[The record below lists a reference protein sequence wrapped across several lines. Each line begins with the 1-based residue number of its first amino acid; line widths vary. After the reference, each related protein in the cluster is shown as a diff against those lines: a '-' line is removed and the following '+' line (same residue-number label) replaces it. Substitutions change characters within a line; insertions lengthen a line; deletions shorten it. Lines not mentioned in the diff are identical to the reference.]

1 MGKKLSSYAKFAW
14 GVLGYTILVILWGAY
29 VRASFS
35 GDGCGQHWPTCQGA
49 LIPVPENTKML
60 VEFTHRLM
68 SGLDFLLVLAML
80 IWALRAYPRGHRV
93 RLGAGLAMT
102 FMVVETLAGAALVL
116 FQWVAYDTS
125 VARAVVMAIHLLIT
139 LMLLG
144 ALTVNAYWASGGPVA
159 RFRGQGPVGFA
170 LYLALGAVALLA
182 ASGAVTALGDTLFK
196 APSLIEGIK
205 QDFSPTAHF
214 LIRLRVFHPL
224 IALST
229 GIYLLLVA
237 GLVSYLRPHPTVR
250 RYASLLV
257 GLFAL
262 QLVLGFL
269 NLILLAPIGMQ
280 IVHLLVADLIWITL
294 VLLLL
299 SAFSEGVPRVEAGE
313 GARAAE
319 AHAGKG
325 KATLMDY
332 VVLTKPRVISLLLF
346 TAIAALFAAAG
357 GWPGWKPFLAV
368 LFGGYFAAGAANAI
382 NMVIDRDID
391 ALMPRTARRPTVT
404 ERISSRAA
412 LTFALFLELASF
424 FLLLWGGGLLSAM
437 LALAG
442 LVFYVFVYTLWLKR
456 RTWRN
461 IVIGGA
467 AGAFPPLVG
476 WAAATGELA
485 PLAWVLFLLIFFWTP
500 VHFWAL
506 ALLIKDEYAR
516 AGVPML
522 PVVHGARVTAVQI
535 ALYALLTALL
545 SFIPLTLGE
554 AGLLYTLGAAALNAI
569 LLARAFALALHP
581 EERPRARSLY
591 LYSLAYLAA
600 LFLLVTLDRTLVV

>member
-1 MGKKLSSYAKFAW
+1 MGKNLSAYAKFAW
-14 GVLGYTILVILWGAY
+14 GVLAYTVLVILWGAY

-35 GDGCGQHWPTCQGA
+35 GDGCGRHWPTCQGA

-80 IWALRAYPRGHRV
+80 IWALRAYPKGHLV
-93 RLGAGLAMT
+93 RLGAGLAMA
-102 FMVVETLAGAALVL
+102 FMVIETLAGAALVL

-139 LMLLG
+139 LALLG

-159 RFRGQGPVGFA
+159 RLRGQGPVGFA

-237 GLVSYLRPHPTVR
+237 GLVSHLRPHPTVR

-262 QLVLGFL
+262 QLALGVL
-269 NLILLAPIGMQ
+269 NLFLLAPIWMQ
-280 IVHLLVADLIWITL
+280 ILHLLVADLIWITL
-294 VLLLL
+294 VLLVL

-313 GARAAE
+313 GAQAAE
-319 AHAGKG
+319 AHAAKG

-332 VVLTKPRVISLLLF
+332 IALTKPRVISLLLF
-346 TAIAALFAAAG
+346 TALAALFVAAG

-404 ERISSRAA
+404 QRISSRSA
-412 LTFALFLELASF
+412 LFFALFLELASF
-424 FLLLWGGGLLSAM
+424 AILLWGGGLLSAM

-485 PLAWVLFLLIFFWTP
+485 PLAWVLFLVIFFWTP
-500 VHFWAL
+500 VHFWTL

-522 PVVHGARVTAVQI
+522 PVVAGARVTALQI

-545 SFIPLTLGE
+545 SLIPLTLGE

-581 EERPRARSLY
+581 EERPMARSLY

-600 LFLLVTLDRTLVV
+600 LFLLMTLDRTLIA

>member
-35 GDGCGQHWPTCQGA
+35 GDGCGQHWPTCKGA
-49 LIPVPENTKML
+49 LIPVPEDTKML

-68 SGLDFLLVLAML
+68 SAIDFLLVLAML
-80 IWALRAYPRGHRV
+80 IWALRAYPKGHLV

-229 GIYLLLVA
+229 GVYLLLVA
-237 GLVSYLRPHPTVR
+237 GLVSHLRPHPTVR

-269 NLILLAPIGMQ
+269 NLILLAPIWMQ

-299 SAFSEGVPRVEAGE
+299 AAFSEGVPRVEAGE

-346 TAIAALFAAAG
+346 TALAALFTAAG
-357 GWPGWKPFLAV
+357 GWPGWKPLLAV
-368 LFGGYFAAGAANAI
+368 LLGGYFAAGAANAI

-424 FLLLWGGGLLSAM
+424 LILLWGGGLLSAM

-485 PLAWVLFLLIFFWTP
+485 PLAWVLFLVIFFWTP
-500 VHFWAL
+500 VHFWTL

-545 SFIPLTLGE
+545 SLIPLTLGE

>member
-325 KATLMDY
+325 RATLMDY